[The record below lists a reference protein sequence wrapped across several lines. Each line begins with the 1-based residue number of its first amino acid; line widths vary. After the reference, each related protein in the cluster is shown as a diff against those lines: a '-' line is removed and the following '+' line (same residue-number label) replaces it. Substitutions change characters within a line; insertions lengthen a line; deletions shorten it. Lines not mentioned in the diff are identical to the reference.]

1 MKTIVIAGGS
11 GFLGGIL
18 ENYFT
23 YKNYEVYILTRH
35 PKKQNHHYWNGKDLG
50 NWVKIF
56 EKIDIII
63 NLSGKSVD
71 CRYHKKNKA
80 AIYNSRIDA
89 THAIGLAINLCQNPP
104 KLWLNASTATIY
116 RDSYDIEMTE
126 NKGIIGD
133 DFSMN
138 VAKCWEEIFYTI
150 VNPYTRKIALRTAI
164 VFGKNG
170 GAYRPL
176 RRLAKFG
183 LGGKQGLGNQK
194 VSWIHEIDF
203 ARAVEFL
210 ILNTSLKGNFNI
222 CNPKPIDNKTLMKAL
237 RTSLN
242 IPFGIPQPK
251 HILTFGARII
261 QTETELVLKSR
272 NVIPE
277 RLIKNGFKFEFNS
290 IKSALKILSK

>member
-11 GFLGGIL
+11 GFLGDIL

-138 VAKCWEEIFYTI
+138 VAKCWEETFYTI

-251 HILTFGARII
+251 HILAFGARII

-290 IKSALKILSK
+290 IKSALKNLSK